1 MPTNAQGDATR
12 RFRDLIL
19 LQEKNLSILGRSDLL
34 QDNMLIAES
43 GDTSTEPSA
52 ILAEQA
58 RQIFEHVDISPAI
71 LVSKSDLPQNT
82 TPPVQQHTSI
92 MFTQATRSLL
102 RAAPMARS
110 PLAVCAR
117 TAFSTSSSNSLISRM
132 SQMSLAR
139 PVASPTKSLVAFQQ
153 TRGMKVR
160 SSVKKLCDG
169 CKSVR
174 RKGGKYVYI
183 ICSKNPKHKQ
193 RQG

>member
-1 MPTNAQGDATR
+1 MFA
-12 RFRDLIL
+12 
-19 LQEKNLSILGRSDLL
+19 
-34 QDNMLIAES
+34 
-43 GDTSTEPSA
+43 
-52 ILAEQA
+52 
-58 RQIFEHVDISPAI
+58 
-71 LVSKSDLPQNT
+71 
-82 TPPVQQHTSI
+82 HT
-92 MFTQATRSLL
+92 TRSLL

-110 PLAVCAR
+110 PLPVCAR

-139 PVASPTKSLVAFQQ
+139 PVASPAKSLVAFQQ

>member
-1 MPTNAQGDATR
+1 
-12 RFRDLIL
+12 
-19 LQEKNLSILGRSDLL
+19 
-34 QDNMLIAES
+34 
-43 GDTSTEPSA
+43 
-52 ILAEQA
+52 
-58 RQIFEHVDISPAI
+58 
-71 LVSKSDLPQNT
+71 
-82 TPPVQQHTSI
+82 
-92 MFTQATRSLL
+92 MFAQATLSLL
-102 RAAPMARS
+102 RAAPVARS
-110 PLAVCAR
+110 PLSVCAR
-117 TAFSTSSSNSLISRM
+117 IAFSTSSSTSLISRM

-193 RQG
+193 

>member
-1 MPTNAQGDATR
+1 
-12 RFRDLIL
+12 
-19 LQEKNLSILGRSDLL
+19 
-34 QDNMLIAES
+34 
-43 GDTSTEPSA
+43 
-52 ILAEQA
+52 
-58 RQIFEHVDISPAI
+58 
-71 LVSKSDLPQNT
+71 
-82 TPPVQQHTSI
+82 

-102 RAAPMARS
+102 RAAPVARS
-110 PLAVCAR
+110 PLSVCAR